1 MPREFNRGSR
11 MADQIQRDLALLIQR
26 EIKDPR
32 MTMVTINEAKVSRDL
47 AFADIYF
54 TMLPDMEATEA
65 EKLLNHAS
73 GYLRNL
79 LAKGLSSRST
89 PRLRFHY
96 DHSIANG
103 ARISKA
109 INEARKRDSDLGM
122 DAGIE
127 GEDG

>member
-1 MPREFNRGSR
+1 
-11 MADQIQRDLALLIQR
+11 MADQIQRDLAMLIQR

-32 MTMVTINEAKVSRDL
+32 MTMVTINEARVSRDL

-54 TMLPDMEATEA
+54 TMLPDTEASEA

-79 LAKGLSSRST
+79 LAKNLSSRST
-89 PRLRFHY
+89 PKLRFHY
-96 DHSIANG
+96 DHSIADG

-109 INEARKRDSDLGM
+109 INEARKRDSDS
-122 DAGIE
+122 DIE
-127 GEDG
+127 SEDG